1 MLRWWKTFL
10 LIESD
15 ILASRVV
22 VKKITLWMKDIA
34 WCRESWCLLLSFF
47 CRCCHA
53 PHQPPMAKFF
63 SLHKLKMYSR
73 TVRDCCSEAFL
84 WINVLY
90 VFLYRLKN
98 KPEKQ
103 EPPLTSQKNE
113 ETKPGKKKQR
123 KQNNTQE
130 STAQKLSFWW
140 SNSVTTEEFF
150 PGNALKVRCAL
161 SKINTK
167 GKHGI
172 YLPEFTE
179 FILFGLRLVGWAPDF
194 NHWVTLL
201 FKCLHF
207 RTLQLTMWVGQ
218 QTVQR

>member
-1 MLRWWKTFL
+1 M
-10 LIESD
+10 
-15 ILASRVV
+15 
-22 VKKITLWMKDIA
+22 KK
-34 WCRESWCLLLSFF
+34 
-47 CRCCHA
+47 
-53 PHQPPMAKFF
+53 Q
-63 SLHKLKMYSR
+63 
-73 TVRDCCSEAFL
+73 
-84 WINVLY
+84 N
-90 VFLYRLKN
+90 
-98 KPEKQ
+98 PE
-103 EPPLTSQKNE
+103 
-113 ETKPGKKKQR
+113 KKKQR

-140 SNSVTTEEFF
+140 SNSVTIEEFF

-218 QTVQR
+218 QTVQRSKHRMPNKQYFTRKVWSVALRMDTFKILSTSKQYHRRVMLCWRSIE